1 MPRLID
7 ADALFDA
14 MDLYVTTVSV
24 CATEG
29 EARGMTRMKQICLED
44 VQNAPTVDAIPV
56 AWLEELHRKAC
67 GEEAADTDLMDLL
80 TNIINIWHYEQG
92 RKNDEQG

>member
-56 AWLEELHRKAC
+56 AWLKSIKETMMRQSRNKAETCVLARVIEMWEKEREE
-67 GEEAADTDLMDLL
+67 E
-80 TNIINIWHYEQG
+80 
-92 RKNDEQG
+92 NDG